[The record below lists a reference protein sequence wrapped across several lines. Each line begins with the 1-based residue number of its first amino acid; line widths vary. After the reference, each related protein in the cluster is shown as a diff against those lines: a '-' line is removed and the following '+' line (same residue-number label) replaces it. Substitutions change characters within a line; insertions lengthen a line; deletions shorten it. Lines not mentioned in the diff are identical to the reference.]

1 MIVQLLYGA
10 SKLFDGCGAIILG
23 NKGDNRYLVDRQVVL
38 LWYVQTIG
46 LNGGFDFTARK
57 LI

>member
-1 MIVQLLYGA
+1 MLYGA